1 MSSGPTGT
9 CRRPNEGSPPDRRG
23 GRCVGGRGLPAL
35 DPDDAARP
43 ADDLWAPIV
52 ALAPLTGRLADR
64 VETRGLLLWSSLAQ
78 AAIALA
84 LALALDS
91 LPAILALA
99 TLLGCGFALAQPAE
113 FALVPAIAP
122 GAALARLTGRVETA
136 RYLGM
141 TIGPLVG
148 GALAAAGGTAVA
160 LMVDAATFACVAAAA
175 LLLKTR
181 RRPAASAA
189 AAGTRGGA
197 VDLWR
202 DPVLAVVVGVGF
214 VSLLFMS
221 ASITAEVFFVK
232 ADLGASDVVYGLLF
246 TCWTVGMVGGAALAP
261 RLAAPAGVALTAL
274 VAIGLQGAGLGLPAA
289 WPVAALTA
297 AAWFAGGVGH
307 GTKNVL
313 TRTLIGQRIPAAA
326 HGRAFAAYN
335 ALRNGAELVALAT
348 GGLLVA
354 AIGARATLALAGG
367 LPVLAAVAGLIAYGK
382 LEIATSKGLPTAAAR
397 AAPLA
402 LPGASK

>member
-1 MSSGPTGT
+1 M
-9 CRRPNEGSPPDRRG
+9 RDRRLIVAA
-23 GRCVGGRGLPAL
+23 VGASAAGDFLLWIPMTLHVQRTTGSGLAIAAL
-35 DPDDAARP
+35 MIC
-43 ADDLWAPIV
+43 LWAPIV

-64 VETRGLLLWSSLAQ
+64 VETRGLLLWSSLGQ